1 MYTEEPH
8 SFETQSEDEL
18 NKQYEIDLDK
28 RFKGYDEHQYA
39 QNIYKSFIYLQNCKN
54 WLIKHSQRFEMVYD
68 GFILKFK
75 DDEDYQRFKSK
86 FKRSKLMQ
94 SLIPYPNLPFKLK
107 KDNTLKLKMVK
118 R

>member
-8 SFETQSEDEL
+8 SFETQSENEL
-18 NKQYEIDLDK
+18 NRQYELELDK
-28 RFKGYDEHQYA
+28 RFKDYNELADVQS
-39 QNIYKSFIYLQNCKN
+39 IYKSFIYLQNCKN
-54 WLIKHSQRFEMVYD
+54 WFIKHSQRFEMVYD
-68 GFILKFK
+68 GFILRFK
-75 DDEDYQRFKSK
+75 DDEDYQKFKRR